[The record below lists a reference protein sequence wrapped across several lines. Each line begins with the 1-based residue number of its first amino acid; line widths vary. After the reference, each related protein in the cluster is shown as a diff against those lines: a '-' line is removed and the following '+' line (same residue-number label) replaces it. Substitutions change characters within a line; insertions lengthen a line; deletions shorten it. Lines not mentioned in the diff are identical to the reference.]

1 MTLICLIAGSNPY
14 SNCGKL
20 CTNRTTNRSS
30 SDNDFTCNRE
40 ITIIINNE
48 LIID

>member
-1 MTLICLIAGSNPY
+1 MTLICLIAGSTPY
-14 SNCGKL
+14 SNYGKL

-30 SDNDFTCNRE
+30 SDNDFIYNRE

-48 LIID
+48 LTID